1 MTPFLAFINQTALLD
16 YTSRA
21 LLLVLLLSLPPVGV
35 ATIVGLAVSLLQ
47 ALTQIQDQT
56 LPFGLKLVSVIAAL
70 LLAGGVLGGEVVNF
84 LKIILDSFPTLI
96 Q

>member
-1 MTPFLAFINQTALLD
+1 MAALFALINQTALVD

-35 ATIVGLAVSLLQ
+35 ATVVGLAVSLLQ

-56 LPFGLKLVSVIAAL
+56 LPFGLKLVAVIFAL
-70 LLAGGVLGGEVVNF
+70 LLAGTFLGGEVVNF
-84 LKIILDSFPTLI
+84 LKIILESFPTLI